1 MGLERVRPL
10 IGTGG
15 DKLLSMFGLQPDSDL
30 ARAISKTK
38 RSIFNEKHVPE
49 LRGFPAVPALMAR
62 LLALGLRL
70 AVASSARGAALERLL
85 GIAGALQ
92 YLPVESSVGGRS
104 KPDPDIVEG
113 AVKWLGLQ
121 PAQCIMVGD
130 APFDAVA
137 SARAR
142 VPFIGLR
149 CGGRQDRELKP
160 SIAIFD
166 DPEDLLQNLDSVLP
180 PEGAR

>member
-1 MGLERVRPL
+1 MGFERVRPL

-15 DKLLSMFGLQPDSDL
+15 DKLLSTLGLQPYSDL
-30 ARAISKTK
+30 ARAISETK
-38 RSIFNEKHVPE
+38 KSIFNEKHLPQ
-49 LRGFPAVPALMAR
+49 LRGFPEVPALMAR
-62 LLALGLRL
+62 LLARGLRL
-70 AVASSARGAALERLL
+70 AVASSARGGALERLL
-85 GIAGALQ
+85 EIAGAQQ

-104 KPDPDIVEG
+104 KPEPDIVEG
-113 AVKWLGLQ
+113 AVGWLGLQ